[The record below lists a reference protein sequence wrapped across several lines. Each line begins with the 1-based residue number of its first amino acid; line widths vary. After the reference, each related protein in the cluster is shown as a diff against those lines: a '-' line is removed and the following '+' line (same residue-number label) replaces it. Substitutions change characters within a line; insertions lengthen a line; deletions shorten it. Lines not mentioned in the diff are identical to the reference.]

1 MAFDFFWDMKKS
13 TQDVFSSQDKMP
25 TEKKGGGGNSTLCD
39 TKLCTA
45 ALGPKNLD
53 RKLKFCMQPLLLVI
67 YMDHEEKGMVELA
80 WLL

>member
-1 MAFDFFWDMKKS
+1 MNKS

-25 TEKKGGGGNSTLCD
+25 TEKKGGGDSRLCA
-39 TKLCTA
+39 TKFCTA
-45 ALGPKNLD
+45 AFGPKYLD

-67 YMDHEEKGMVELA
+67 YMDHDEKGMVELA